1 MTRQHAEITL
11 DAGTSTWSTSPE
23 NASFSGETRSKW
35 KVAMENALRMVSSE

>member
-11 DAGTSTWSTSPE
+11 DAGDVDLVDLAE